1 MNEKNLMSGV
11 SFNLEIT
18 VFFFLYA
25 GLGLKTMEIGTIMK
39 DLVEESKIPSY
50 FLFYFNG
57 TVSVRGLA
65 WSRFDHS
72 LLEPARLAE
81 GESVLYIPLYGNI
94 ISIFI
99 LLLFKSTH

>member
-1 MNEKNLMSGV
+1 MKKNLMSSV

-18 VFFFLYA
+18 IFFFLYA

-39 DLVEESKIPSY
+39 DLVEEPKISH

-72 LLEPARLAE
+72 LLEPGRLAE
-81 GESVLYIPLYGNI
+81 GESVLYILLYGNI